1 MARFLILWR
10 TNLAAPWPTDASKAM
25 KLNETMW
32 AAIDKFKKEGVLED
46 FGFFPNATSGYA
58 IGKGE
63 ATDVFAR
70 VNMFLPYMHGEVHE
84 IIPYEKGKGIL
95 REVMT
100 KIAAAQK

>member
-1 MARFLILWR
+1 LILWR

-25 KLNETMW
+25 KLNETTC
-32 AAIDKFKKEGVLED
+32 ASIDKFKKEGVLED